1 MLEVCALTDP
11 GRVRQSNQDAFRIVR
26 ELGLYMLADGMGGAR
41 GGEQASRIAVEA
53 IERSLRCSAH
63 RDAAALLSA
72 VEDANDRVLAAASR
86 DPNLEGM
93 GTTIVAVLETRANDI
108 AIASVGDSRAYV
120 LHDGELRAVTKDQT
134 WVQEVGMGMGLDED
148 SLRTHPMRHVLT
160 MAVGVASAVR
170 ILYYALELADQDIL
184 LLTTDG
190 LHGVVTDREIRE
202 ILRDGE
208 ATLQQRC
215 ERLMEAAHAAGS
227 PDNVT
232 VMLMQP
238 ARETAGIST
247 TLAGQEPGRQG

>member
-1 MLEVCALTDP
+1 MENLYPMLEVCALSDP
-11 GRVRQSNQDAFRIVR
+11 GQVRQSNQDAFRIVG

-41 GGEQASRIAVEA
+41 GGEQASRMAVEA
-53 IERSLRCSAH
+53 IERSLRRSAH

-72 VEDANDRVLAAASR
+72 VEEANDSVLAAASR
-86 DPNLEGM
+86 DPTLEGM

-108 AIASVGDSRAYV
+108 AIASVGDSRAYI

-170 ILYYALELADQDIL
+170 ILYYALELAEQDIVV
-184 LLTTDG
+184 LTTDG
-190 LHGVVTDREIRE
+190 LHGVVPDAEIGR
-202 ILRDGE
+202 ILRERE

-215 ERLMEAAHAAGS
+215 ERLMAAAHAAGS

-238 ARETAGIST
+238 K
-247 TLAGQEPGRQG
+247 

>member
-41 GGEQASRIAVEA
+41 GGEQASRMAVEA
-53 IERSLRCSAH
+53 IEQSLRRSAH
-63 RDAAALLSA
+63 HDAAALLSA
-72 VEDANDRVLAAASR
+72 VEEANDLVLSAASR
-86 DPNLEGM
+86 DPRLEGM
-93 GTTIVAVLETRANDI
+93 GTTIVAVLETRPNDL

-120 LHDGELRAVTKDQT
+120 LHDGQLRAVTKDQT
-134 WVQEVGMGMGLDED
+134 WVQEVGVGMGLDEA

-170 ILYYALELADQDIL
+170 ILYYALELEAQDTL

-190 LHGVVTDREIRE
+190 LHGVVGDCQIGE
-202 ILRDGE
+202 ILRDE
-208 ATLQQRC
+208 KATLQQRC

-232 VMLMQP
+232 VMLMRP
-238 ARETAGIST
+238 AREIAGRP
-247 TLAGQEPGRQG
+247 A

>member
-11 GRVRQSNQDAFRIVR
+11 GQIRPSNQDAFRIVR

-41 GGEQASRIAVEA
+41 GGEQASRMAVEA
-53 IERSLRCSAH
+53 IEMSLRRSSH
-63 RDAAALLSA
+63 HDAAALLSA
-72 VEDANDRVLAAASR
+72 VEEANDLVLAAASR

-120 LHDGELRAVTKDQT
+120 LHEGELRAVTRDQT
-134 WVQEVGMGMGLDED
+134 WVQEVGVGMGLDED

-160 MAVGVASAVR
+160 MAVGVASPVR
-170 ILYYALELADQDIL
+170 ILYYAIELAQQDIL

-190 LHGVVTDREIRE
+190 LHGVVPDCEIER
-202 ILRDGE
+202 ILRDEGI
-208 ATLQQRC
+208 TLQQRC
-215 ERLMEAAHAAGS
+215 ERLMAAAHAAGS

-238 ARETAGIST
+238 ARETAG
-247 TLAGQEPGRQG
+247 LPA